1 MMSDVSSLR
10 CSTTITCVGPTHAP
24 GWSVVPGSPK
34 CTKRGSPTGSRS
46 AIWRLLTPNFE
57 PEHPLARFDI
67 LHATNQDKIHECS
80 LLSNRPFACD

>member
-10 CSTTITCVGPTHAP
+10 CSTAITCVGPTHAP

-57 PEHPLARFDI
+57 PEHPLARSDI
-67 LHATNQDKIHECS
+67 LHGNKSGQI
-80 LLSNRPFACD
+80 P